1 MFLPSF
7 DTVLWLLLKYVFY
20 KSCFKRKPRFLT
32 TKNRKWTLGWWL
44 AVGRFQFLVAAMTSM
59 KEAILPNH
67 DWGNLVPMVEVM
79 VWAERRGFDVTMLDF
94 RVAQMIL
101 QK

>member
-1 MFLPSF
+1 
-7 DTVLWLLLKYVFY
+7 
-20 KSCFKRKPRFLT
+20 
-32 TKNRKWTLGWWL
+32 
-44 AVGRFQFLVAAMTSM
+44 MTSM

-79 VWAERRGFDVTMLDF
+79 IWAERRGFDVTMLDF